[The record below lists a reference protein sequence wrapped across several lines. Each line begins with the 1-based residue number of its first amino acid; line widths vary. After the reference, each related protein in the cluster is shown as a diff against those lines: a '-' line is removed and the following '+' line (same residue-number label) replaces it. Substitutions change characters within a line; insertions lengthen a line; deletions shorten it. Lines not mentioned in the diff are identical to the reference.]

1 MKVKPD
7 LNFAHDRLDDFIE
20 NNLHEYAYKR
30 NYDYGPE
37 NRSNV
42 SHLSPFISHRLIYEF
57 DIAKKVLSKFPYL
70 KVEKYIQE
78 IFWRTYWKGWLELR
92 PDVWD
97 DFKTSLN
104 NLNKDD
110 QYYDAINA
118 KTNIEC
124 FNDWVNEL
132 KEYNYLHNHARMW
145 FASIWIFTLGL
156 PWQLGA
162 EFFLEHLYD
171 GDVASNTLS
180 WKWVAG
186 LQTKGKHY
194 IARSDNIHKFTD
206 GRYSNIK
213 LNTSMPPL
221 TEQNEYIIKK
231 QDFNNFQNKNDQLL
245 MFDTDL
251 YLNDEMVD
259 KYSQIYLVENINDTR
274 SVKLSENVLSFKT
287 NLLNNIKSINDKISV
302 ITNEQSETLFK
313 GNRKFDVIYPA
324 VGENLDYLMRLKD
337 KFDLDLNIMFRRED
351 AFCWEFS
358 NKGYFNFKKNI
369 PKIISKFLV

>member
-7 LNFAHDRLDDFIE
+7 LEFAHDRLDDFIE

-37 NRSNV
+37 NRSNI
-42 SHLSPFISHRLIYEF
+42 SHLSPFISHRLLYEF
-57 DIAKKVLSKFPYL
+57 DIAKKVLSKFPFL
-70 KVEKYIQE
+70 KVEKFIQE
-78 IFWRTYWKGWLELR
+78 VFWRTYWKGWLELR

-97 DFKTSLN
+97 DFKTSLSD
-104 NLNKDD
+104 LKKDD
-110 QYYDAINA
+110 QYYDAING

-259 KYSQIYLVENINDTR
+259 KYSQIYLVENMNNTR